1 MSANV
6 HHRVLALLYRT
17 VSLFYIL
24 VTKSDICIVLD
35 EVHRNSLHIP
45 STVTGD
51 LSHGFFLLVTSCIL
65 QNKEKVKLI
74 STNVHVALS
83 TVMFHLMVGLVG
95 VTII

>member
-1 MSANV
+1 MFIIESL
-6 HHRVLALLYRT
+6 RYCTEL
-17 VSLFYIL
+17 SLFYIF
-24 VTKSDICIVLD
+24 VTKSDICIALD
-35 EVHRNSLHIP
+35 EVHRKSLNIP

-51 LSHGFFLLVTSCIL
+51 LLHGFFLLVTSCIL

-83 TVMFHLMVGLVG
+83 TVVFHLMVGLVG